1 MNILLTGSNGFVGAR
16 VVELLDF
23 QNVVCALRRQADPG
37 NESFENE
44 IAENTLSENQTNNKT
59 IAVGDMDGTTN
70 WAPCFNPENKIN
82 TVIHCAAR
90 VHIMDDDAEDP
101 LSAFREVN
109 VEGAVNLARQAALA
123 GVKRFIFLS
132 SIKVN
137 GEFSDAK
144 VAGKYQA
151 FTLFDK
157 PAPED
162 AYGISKLEAE
172 EALKKICA
180 ETGMEYLIIR
190 PPLVYG
196 PGVKANFFSML
207 KWVSRGVPLPLGG
220 IKGNKRSLVFVDNL
234 VDLIK
239 TCIEHPA
246 AANQT
251 FLVADDDDVSTRELL
266 VRVAAALGLKSRLLN
281 IPPSWLGLAG
291 KLLGKKDIEQ
301 RLCASLQVDIAH
313 TKSTL
318 NWTPPYSME
327 EGLKQTADWYKARS

>member
-1 MNILLTGSNGFVGAR
+1 MKILLSGASGFIGAR
-16 VVELLDF
+16 CLD
-23 QNVVCALRRQADPG
+23 CLSGPY
-37 NESFENE
+37 SFVSVTRF
-44 IAENTLSENQTNNKT
+44 I
-59 IAVGDMDGTTN
+59 TTN
-70 WAPCFNPENKIN
+70 EASNVIISKIDAGSDWHEALKKID

-109 VEGAVNLARQAALA
+109 VEGTLNFARQAAAA

-137 GEFSDAK
+137 GEFSDPT
-144 VAGKYQA
+144 VAGESQP
-151 FTLFDK
+151 FTSFDK

-162 AYGISKLEAE
+162 AYGISKCEAE
-172 EALKKICA
+172 EALKKVCVD
-180 ETGMEYLIIR
+180 TGMEYVIIR

-196 PGVKANFFSML
+196 PGVKANFLSML

-220 IKGNKRSLVFVDNL
+220 INGNKRSLVFVDNL

-239 TCIEHPA
+239 TCIEHSA

-251 FLVADDDDVSTRELL
+251 FLVSDDDDVSTRELL
-266 VRVAAALGLKSRLLN
+266 IRVASALGLKSRLLN
-281 IPPSWLGLAG
+281 IPPSWIGLAG
-291 KLLGKKDIEQ
+291 KLLGKKDIER

-313 TKSTL
+313 TKNTL
-318 NWTPPYSME
+318 NWMPPYSME
-327 EGLKQTADWYKARS
+327 EGLKQTADWYEARS